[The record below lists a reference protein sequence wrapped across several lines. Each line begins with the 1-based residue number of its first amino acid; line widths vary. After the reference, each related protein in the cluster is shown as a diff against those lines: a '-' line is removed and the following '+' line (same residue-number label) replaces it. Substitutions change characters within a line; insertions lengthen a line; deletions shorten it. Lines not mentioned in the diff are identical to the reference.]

1 MVAIT
6 REFSF
11 NVFTYVD
18 KAECFIFRAYGKSRN
33 LESGN
38 GHGIGAG
45 TGTGTGTGT
54 GIAIRTRKV
63 DDIQLFYFS

>member
-18 KAECFIFRAYGKSRN
+18 KAECVIFRAYGKSRN

-45 TGTGTGTGT
+45 TGTGTG
-54 GIAIRTRKV
+54 IAIRTRKV